1 MNELNDCNVLINEK
15 FSIINADEEFYSILG
30 ERGAY
35 PLDKSIY
42 EEDLYRVEEIIHN
55 LKEEPV
61 MVSFRLIDRNRHE
74 LWVVAECSNVEVQDG
89 HRLINMHVNDIDR
102 LRNHNSVIRVLK
114 NQYEKYLE
122 ISGNI
127 LFYYD
132 PERDVLK
139 IFMLSNQEIVFFR
152 GSLDEWKEKK
162 KTSVDA
168 DSVMSFEKLCN
179 AMKSKE
185 QMFQYDV
192 KISLL
197 DEMDSQKWYSFKGR
211 SVKGVD
217 GKTEVMAVVVIMDIL
232 SGSTDNETA
241 KYMIR
246 DAGTEL
252 LNKRTVTDYAK
263 RLIETKQYQ
272 VLTIA
277 IIDIDNFKMIND
289 TYGHMVGDQVIA
301 DVADAVRE
309 AVGHK
314 GVCGRIGGDE
324 MFIILEDIAANE
336 EVRAILRSIR
346 NNVSWLYHDEP
357 RDIKVTCSIG
367 AACYPSD
374 GSDYDTLFSIA
385 DKMLY
390 LAKEKGRNRY
400 IIYQKDVHSGYVNG
414 EQSSL
419 DGGNVTF
426 YKFRKTEVVNNLITM
441 YLQNKTAG
449 YEEGL
454 HLISKVFDV
463 DSIFIYDLNKKTRT
477 TVYGDD
483 NTTEGD
489 ISYFF
494 EDNYIPEFTEDGL
507 KVVDNIGY
515 FETKAP
521 AFFKVFRELG
531 YNQAVQYIVGAGL
544 NGNNIV
550 VSFNRKKQGQKWAN
564 MDVSYLAILGN
575 LIGMEQT

>member
-30 ERGAY
+30 ERGVY

-61 MVSFRLIDRNRHE
+61 MVSFRLIDRSGHE

-89 HRLINMHVNDIDR
+89 HRLINLHVNDIDR

-114 NQYEKYLE
+114 QQYEKYLE
-122 ISGNI
+122 ISSNI

-132 PERDVLK
+132 PERDILK

-152 GSLDEWKEKK
+152 GSLEEWKEKK

-185 QMFQYDV
+185 QMFKYDV
-192 KISLL
+192 KLSLL

-217 GKTEVMAVVVIMDIL
+217 GRTEVMAVVVIMDIL

-289 TYGHMVGDQVIA
+289 TYGHMFGDKVIA
-301 DVADAVRE
+301 DVADVVRE

-346 NNVSWLYHDEP
+346 NNVSWLYHDDP

-400 IIYQKDVHSGYVNG
+400 IIFQKDVHSGYVNG
-414 EQSSL
+414 EQSGLES
-419 DGGNVTF
+419 GNVTF

-441 YLQNKTAG
+441 YLQNKTES
-449 YEEGL
+449 YEEGFQ
-454 HLISKVFDV
+454 LISRVFDV

-550 VSFNRKKQGQKWAN
+550 VSFNRKKQGQKWAS

-575 LIGMEQT
+575 LIGMEQS

>member
-61 MVSFRLIDRNRHE
+61 MVSFRLIVRNGHE

-232 SGSTDNETA
+232 SGPTDNETA
-241 KYMIR
+241 KYRIR

-289 TYGHMVGDQVIA
+289 TYGHMVGDQVIS
-301 DVADAVRE
+301 DVADVVRE

-400 IIYQKDVHSGYVNG
+400 IIYQKDVHSGYLNG
-414 EQSSL
+414 EQSGL
-419 DGGNVTF
+419 EGGNVTF

-441 YLQNKTAG
+441 YLQNKTDR

-454 HLISKVFDV
+454 QLISRVFDV

-483 NTTEGD
+483 STTDGD

-521 AFFKVFRELG
+521 AFFKVFRQLG